1 MRYSLIKVWFDV
13 LLFDGEGEEG
23 ADGVLCGVSGTDSCA
38 LGRVSQCGLC
48 RLCRGLQRLLARDIL
63 HMFRF
68 GWIKQVH
75 RHLLLAARTA
85 FQHEHFGFVEL
96 AAEAGKGSG

>member
-1 MRYSLIKVWFDV
+1 MNIFFIVPPFTLERGLHV
-13 LLFDGEGEEG
+13 LLLDGEGEEG

-38 LGRVSQCGLC
+38 LRGVSECGLC

-68 GWIKQVH
+68 GWIKQL
-75 RHLLLAARTA
+75 RIC
-85 FQHEHFGFVEL
+85 
-96 AAEAGKGSG
+96 

>member
-1 MRYSLIKVWFDV
+1 MRYSLIKARFDV

-23 ADGVLCGVSGTDSCA
+23 ADGVLLCKILTDSRT
-38 LGRVSQCGLC
+38 LGRVSQCGFS

-96 AAEAGKGSG
+96 AAETGKGSG